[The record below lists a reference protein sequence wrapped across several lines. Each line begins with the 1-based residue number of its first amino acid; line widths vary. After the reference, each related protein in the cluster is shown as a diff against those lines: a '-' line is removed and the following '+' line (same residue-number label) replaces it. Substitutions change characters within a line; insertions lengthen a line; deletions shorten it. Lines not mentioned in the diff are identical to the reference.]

1 MNLKRVNSTLLIIL
15 TLLGTILAMF
25 GTLPNVP
32 IVAEVHAAPPN
43 NPAILGLFSE
53 AKKSNVV
60 VDTLIRS
67 PQSFRLDVNITDAGL
82 IKGYDINITWTA
94 AFLSVKNST
103 FSGAGCPLAQGCLFA
118 VVSTTR
124 SNTTD
129 NVHGFLRLAVVDT
142 DSGTPFVNGNGILFR
157 VGFNALSGT
166 GAATVIHIERKSLIQ
181 NPGSVPY
188 KPIDA
193 FYDSRSAPFA
203 DFPLAVSPTIVT
215 INRPV
220 LASSSASQTATV
232 SIATAPTGLAS
243 VITLQA
249 LGLPLNT
256 GAVFAP
262 STCPAAA
269 TCSSTLTLTINGGP
283 KGGATT
289 TPSGNYSIPIIG
301 NTTAT
306 GISGNLVKSIWLKLV
321 IRPPPAP
328 VFNFSASRKTY
339 TQEAGN
345 QTFLTLNATLVSGTN
360 DSIAFGTNCFPNF
373 ASAICEV
380 KPQTGGLIVKPGFLA
395 TLNVTTSA
403 SATKPG
409 TYKFNA
415 TATSQGTYS
424 EVLIAKNFTITV
436 TVLKTHDLAVQ
447 AFSASRNFAY
457 AGVSLGSPLKLNV
470 TVANLGTV
478 TETSFVVNS
487 TARVVLLNNDCRL
500 AFVDANNNQIYDTG
514 ETVILD
520 SDCNGLFG
528 SGLLDFRIKYVDTNG
543 NNVWDPGETV
553 ILDADSSGTYNPSL
567 TDTVIAGSPTF
578 GRSLTLDTS
587 IRFVDSNAN
596 GVWNTGEPVVQD
608 SNGDGKYSFGKFHN
622 DTLVSGIAPLNNTAV
637 ALDTLI
643 KFADTNSNQGWDSGE
658 PVVYDIN
665 NNNVYDPDFVI
676 AGTAPASGT
685 AVKLSLK
692 LEFVD
697 LNTNGAWDLGETVFN
712 DANGNHV
719 FDTGEAIIVGT
730 APAAE
735 TVLTL
740 TAPPPLAT
748 ALSPQHLSYVDSNL
762 NQVWDSGES
771 IVWDN
776 GTNTNTKNGLYDT
789 GETVAVGS
797 TPSGGLLLAS
807 TTATLAPNTSTIVT
821 LSWDA
826 STLQRGKYIIGA
838 AVAPVS
844 GELNTGNNVVLFL
857 AFTQKFRGDLD
868 GNCVVNILDV
878 GTVNT
883 VFGQNLGGSRYNPVA
898 DQNNDAKINILDVT
912 LVNAGFGTHC

>member
-1 MNLKRVNSTLLIIL
+1 MNLKRVNSTLLITL
-15 TLLGTILAMF
+15 TLLGTILAMCA
-25 GTLPNVP
+25 TLPNIP

-53 AKKSNVV
+53 LKKSNVV
-60 VDTLIRS
+60 VDSNIRPGGS
-67 PQSFRLDVNITDAGL
+67 GGSIFKLYVNITDAGL
-82 IKGYDINITWTA
+82 IKGFDINITWVSTV
-94 AFLSVKNST
+94 LQVRNST
-103 FSGAGCPLAQGCLFA
+103 FTGTGCPLAQGCLFST
-118 VVSTTR
+118 VSTTR
-124 SNTTD
+124 SNTTAA
-129 NVHGFLRLAVVDT
+129 GFLRLAVVDT
-142 DSGTPFVNGNGILFR
+142 DSGRPFVNGNGTLFR
-157 VGFNALSGT
+157 VSFNTLLQS
-166 GAATVIHIERKSLIQ
+166 ATVIHIDKKSLIQ
-181 NPGSVPY
+181 TPGSVPY
-188 KPIDA
+188 KPVDG
-193 FYDSRSAPFA
+193 FYDSRAAPA
-203 DFPLAVSPTIVT
+203 DFPLSVSPTTVT

-220 LASSSASQTATV
+220 LSSSTATGTATI
-232 SIATAPTGLAS
+232 SISTIPTGLAS
-243 VITLQA
+243 AILLQT

-256 GAVFAP
+256 VPTFTTNP
-262 STCPAAA
+262 CPQTA
-269 TCSSTLTLTINGGP
+269 TCSSTLTFTITGGP
-283 KGGATT
+283 KGGPLT
-289 TPSGNYSIPIIG
+289 TPSGTYSIAIIG

-306 GISGNLVKSIWLKLV
+306 SVSGNFVKSVWLKLV
-321 IRPPPAP
+321 INPPPAP
-328 VFNFSASRKTY
+328 VFNFSASTKTY
-339 TQEAGN
+339 TQEAGS
-345 QTFLTLNATLVSGTN
+345 QRFLTLNATLVSGTN

-373 ASAICEV
+373 ASALCEV
-380 KPQTGGLIVKPGFLA
+380 KPQTGGLIVKPGFFA
-395 TLNVTTSA
+395 TLNVTTSP
-403 SATKPG
+403 SATNPG

-543 NNVWDPGETV
+543 NNVWDPGEVV

-567 TDTVIAGSPTF
+567 TDSVIAGSPTF

-622 DTLVSGIAPLNNTAV
+622 DTLVSGTAPLNNTAV
-637 ALDTLI
+637 VLDTLI
-643 KFADTNSNQGWDSGE
+643 KFADTNNNQGWDSGE
-658 PVVYDIN
+658 PVVYDTN

-730 APAAE
+730 APASE

-776 GTNTNTKNGLYDT
+776 GANTNTKNGLYDT

-807 TTATLAPNTSTIVT
+807 TTASLAPNTSTTVT

-826 STLQRGKYIIGA
+826 STLQRGKHMIGA
-838 AVAPVS
+838 AVTPVS

-857 AFTQKFRGDLD
+857 S
-868 GNCVVNILDV
+868 VN
-878 GTVNT
+878 
-883 VFGQNLGGSRYNPVA
+883 
-898 DQNNDAKINILDVT
+898 
-912 LVNAGFGTHC
+912 

>member
-1 MNLKRVNSTLLIIL
+1 
-15 TLLGTILAMF
+15 
-25 GTLPNVP
+25 
-32 IVAEVHAAPPN
+32 
-43 NPAILGLFSE
+43 
-53 AKKSNVV
+53 
-60 VDTLIRS
+60 
-67 PQSFRLDVNITDAGL
+67 
-82 IKGYDINITWTA
+82 
-94 AFLSVKNST
+94 
-103 FSGAGCPLAQGCLFA
+103 
-118 VVSTTR
+118 
-124 SNTTD
+124 
-129 NVHGFLRLAVVDT
+129 
-142 DSGTPFVNGNGILFR
+142 
-157 VGFNALSGT
+157 
-166 GAATVIHIERKSLIQ
+166 
-181 NPGSVPY
+181 
-188 KPIDA
+188 
-193 FYDSRSAPFA
+193 
-203 DFPLAVSPTIVT
+203 
-215 INRPV
+215 
-220 LASSSASQTATV
+220 
-232 SIATAPTGLAS
+232 
-243 VITLQA
+243 
-249 LGLPLNT
+249 
-256 GAVFAP
+256 
-262 STCPAAA
+262 
-269 TCSSTLTLTINGGP
+269 LTINGGP
-283 KGGATT
+283 KGGPAT
-289 TPSGNYSIPIIG
+289 TPSGTYSLAIIG

-306 GISGNLVKSIWLKLV
+306 GVSGNFVKSVWLKLV
-321 IRPPPAP
+321 INPPPAP
-328 VFNFSASRKTY
+328 VFNFSASAKTY
-339 TQEAGN
+339 AQEAGN
-345 QTFLTLNATLVSGTN
+345 QTFLTLNATLISGTN

-373 ASAICEV
+373 ASSICTV
-380 KPQTGGLIVKPGFLA
+380 VPQTGGLVTKPGFLA
-395 TLNVTTSA
+395 ILNVTTSA
-403 SATKPG
+403 SATRPG

-424 EVLIAKNFTITV
+424 EILIAKNFTITV

-447 AFSASRNFAY
+447 AFAASRNFAY
-457 AGVSLGSPLKLNV
+457 AGVTLGSPLKLNV

-500 AFVDANNNQIYDTG
+500 AFVDANNNQIYDSG

-543 NNVWDPGETV
+543 NNVWDSGETV
-553 ILDADSSGTYNPSL
+553 ILDADSSGTYNPSI

-587 IRFVDSNAN
+587 LRFVDSNAN

-622 DTLVSGIAPLNNTAV
+622 DTLVSGTAPLNNTAV

-643 KFADTNSNQGWDSGE
+643 KFADTNNNQGWDSGE

-676 AGTAPASGT
+676 GGTAPASGT

-697 LNTNGAWDLGETVFN
+697 VNTNGAWDLGETVFN

-735 TVLTL
+735 TVLTV

-838 AVAPVS
+838 AVTPVS

-878 GTVNT
+878 GAVNT

-898 DQNNDAKINILDVT
+898 DQNNDARINILDVT